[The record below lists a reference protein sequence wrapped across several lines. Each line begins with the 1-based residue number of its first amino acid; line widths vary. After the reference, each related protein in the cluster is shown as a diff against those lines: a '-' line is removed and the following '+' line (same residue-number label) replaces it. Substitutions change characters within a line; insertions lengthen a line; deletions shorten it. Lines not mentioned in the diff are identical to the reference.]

1 MPDFAGEQ
9 IMKKGLLLVVEDDAD
24 IAEMLRMYFS
34 GHGYEVKVVDN
45 GSEAL
50 SSTHQII
57 PNLIIL
63 DIILP
68 DMDGYTI
75 CQELRTRPRT
85 RHIPIIFLTQK
96 DERSDRIAGLE
107 LGADDYIT
115 KPFDI
120 EELKLRVQ
128 NAIWRAE
135 REILVDPRTGLPTG
149 QHVKEQL
156 GQLLSANR
164 WALLDCRINHF
175 EGYKDIYSFVSG
187 DEVLAGT
194 ATLLKKVLSDNGREQ
209 DFIGHAGGG
218 NFIIVSEA
226 EIAPKLSQEI
236 KQHFNAT
243 VKDYY
248 SEDDRKRGYLMPPEG
263 TGMTTP
269 LMTMTVG
276 VISSDG
282 VTFTDLREL
291 TEAALE
297 ARGKDSWADQPA

>member
-1 MPDFAGEQ
+1 
-9 IMKKGLLLVVEDDAD
+9 MKKGYMLIVEDDAD
-24 IAEMLRMYFS
+24 IAEMLRMYFT
-34 GHGYEVKVVDN
+34 GQGYEVNVVNN
-45 GSEAL
+45 GTEAL
-50 SSTHQII
+50 ASTNQSI

-85 RHIPIIFLTQK
+85 SHIPIIFLTQK
-96 DERSDRIAGLE
+96 DERSDRISGLE

-128 NAIWRAE
+128 NAIMRSE
-135 REILVDPRTGLPTG
+135 RDHLVDPRTGLPTG
-149 QHVKEQL
+149 QHVKNRL
-156 GQLLSANR
+156 SQLLFADR

-175 EGYKDIYSFVSG
+175 EGYKDIYSFVAG

-194 ATLLKKVLSDNGREQ
+194 ASVLQGVLTDLEREQ

-226 EIAPKLSQEI
+226 DIAPELSQQI
-236 KQHFNAT
+236 KQRFNAT

-248 SEDDRKRGYLMPPEG
+248 SEEDRKRGYILPPEG

-269 LMTMTVG
+269 LMKMTVG
-276 VISSDG
+276 VISSEG

-297 ARGKDSWADQPA
+297 ARRKDSQEDQQAVS

>member
-1 MPDFAGEQ
+1 
-9 IMKKGLLLVVEDDAD
+9 MKKGHLLVVEDDYD
-24 IAEMLRMYFS
+24 ISEMLRMYFT
-34 GHGYEVKVVDN
+34 GQGYEVTVVSN
-45 GSEAL
+45 GSDAL
-50 SSTHQII
+50 SSTHQSI

-85 RHIPIIFLTQK
+85 SHIPIIFLTQK
-96 DERSDRIAGLE
+96 DERSDRISGLE

-128 NAIWRAE
+128 NAIARAE
-135 REILVDPRTGLPTG
+135 RDNLVDPRTGLPTG
-149 QHVKEQL
+149 KHVKERL
-156 GQLLSANR
+156 SQLLFADR
-164 WALLDCRINHF
+164 WALLDCRISHF
-175 EGYKDIYSFVSG
+175 EGYKDIYSFVAG

-194 ATLLKKVLSDNGREQ
+194 ASLLQSVLSELEREQ

-218 NFIIVSEA
+218 NFIIVSDVD
-226 EIAPKLSQEI
+226 IAHKLSQEI
-236 KQHFNAT
+236 KQRFNSK
-243 VKDYY
+243 VDDYY
-248 SEDDRKRGYLMPPEG
+248 SEEDRKRGYMMPPEG

-269 LMTMTVG
+269 LMKMTVG
-276 VISSDG
+276 VISSEG

-297 ARGKDSWADQPA
+297 ARRKDSQEDQQA

>member
-1 MPDFAGEQ
+1 
-9 IMKKGLLLVVEDDAD
+9 MKRGNLLVVEDDPD

-34 GHGYEVKVVDN
+34 GQGYDVDVANN
-45 GSEAL
+45 GTDAL
-50 SSTHQII
+50 STTHQNI

-68 DMDGYTI
+68 DMDGFTI
-75 CQELRTRPRT
+75 CQELRSRPRT

-96 DERSDRIAGLE
+96 DERSDRLSGLE

-128 NAIWRAE
+128 NAIRRAE
-135 REILVDPRTGLPTG
+135 RDHLVDPRTGLPTG
-149 QHVKEQL
+149 QQVKERL
-156 GQLLSANR
+156 SQLLFADH
-164 WALLDCRINHF
+164 WALLDCRIDHF
-175 EGYKDIYSFVSG
+175 EGYKDFYSFVAG

-194 ATLLKKVLSDNGREQ
+194 ASLLQGVLSELGREQ

-218 NFIIVSEA
+218 NFIIVSEVD
-226 EIAPKLSQEI
+226 IAPDLSQEI
-236 KQHFNAT
+236 KKRFQSK

-248 SEDDRKRGYLMPPEG
+248 SKEDTHRGYMLPPEG

-269 LMTMTVG
+269 LMNMTIG
-276 VISSDG
+276 ILSSDG
-282 VTFTDLREL
+282 ITFTDLREL

-297 ARGKDSWADQPA
+297 ARRKDSRVDQQT

>member
-1 MPDFAGEQ
+1 
-9 IMKKGLLLVVEDDAD
+9 MKKGQLLVVEDDTD
-24 IAEMLRMYFS
+24 IAEMLRMYFT
-34 GHGYEVKVVDN
+34 GQGYEVTAVNN
-45 GSEAL
+45 GTDAL
-50 SSTHQII
+50 ASTHKTI

-85 RHIPIIFLTQK
+85 SHIPIIFLTQK
-96 DERSDRIAGLE
+96 DERSDRISGLE

-128 NAIWRAE
+128 NAIRRAE
-135 REILVDPRTGLPTG
+135 RDILVDPRTGLPTG
-149 QHVKEQL
+149 QQVKERL
-156 GQLLSANR
+156 SQLLSSDR

-175 EGYKDIYSFVSG
+175 EGYKDIYSFVAG

-194 ATLLKKVLSDNGREQ
+194 AALLQSVLADKKRDH

-218 NFIIVSEA
+218 NFIVISEA
-226 EIAPKLSQEI
+226 QIATGLAQEI
-236 KQHFNAT
+236 KQRFNTT
-243 VKDYY
+243 VGEYY
-248 SEDDRKRGYLMPPEG
+248 SEEDRNRGYMMPPEG

-269 LMTMTVG
+269 LMKMTVG
-276 VISSDG
+276 VISSEG

-297 ARGKDSWADQPA
+297 ARRKDSREG